1 MHFDIGPFPGARVG
15 DGGAC
20 LFVRARARVRTPR
33 LGSVL
38 VVHARAA
45 LRDEAVAVARERYPR
60 LGTGEADPIGRAR
73 CAPAPREAAPLRRAV
88 RRLRARRRT
97 AAEELGR
104 NGGVDGGLAQPL
116 GGRHVNHDGPPI
128 AAARHGARRV
138 CVPRRRGLLRS
149 AAVADARGRYP
160 PRTRRRR
167 KGAQA
172 TNARPR
178 IKRPTRAR
186 PAAGRASRRAGL
198 RVRARAR
205 GRAGGDRA
213 RATRE
218 RSRCAARAARRLP
231 HARRRSPRLSSRE
244 AQQSALGSA
253 HPRVPPRAP
262 AAAAALLRP
271 SALGASRT
279 PPITANESWTLKIK
293 PLNRNEFKTLTP
305 RELERARRAA
315 GGALSESGTGNRGGA
330 GRGGAACARA
340 RTHTGARRRRWAL
353 PRVGIS
359 VCPSVCLSV
368 SLSLACERARRLAR
382 EAPHDRARGAR
393 SRHRGRASASV
404 CGVVRGVGAAGV
416 LILAVRKRGHG
427 EHRGCRQAQ
436 HASLSACEEVR

>member
-1 MHFDIGPFPGARVG
+1 MRFDMGPFPGARAG

-73 CAPAPREAAPLRRAV
+73 CAPPPREAAALRRAV

-116 GGRHVNHDGPPI
+116 GGRHVNHDGAPI

-198 RVRARAR
+198 HVRAR
-205 GRAGGDRA
+205 GRAGAREVTARERRASGPAAPRA
-213 RATRE
+213 RRADCRTPDGAPRASRAE
-218 RSRCAARAARRLP
+218 RHSRAR
-231 HARRRSPRLSSRE
+231 
-244 AQQSALGSA
+244 SA

-262 AAAAALLRP
+262 AAASALLRP

-279 PPITANESWTLKIK
+279 PPIAVNES
-293 PLNRNEFKTLTP
+293 
-305 RELERARRAA
+305 
-315 GGALSESGTGNRGGA
+315 
-330 GRGGAACARA
+330 
-340 RTHTGARRRRWAL
+340 
-353 PRVGIS
+353 
-359 VCPSVCLSV
+359 
-368 SLSLACERARRLAR
+368 
-382 EAPHDRARGAR
+382 
-393 SRHRGRASASV
+393 
-404 CGVVRGVGAAGV
+404 
-416 LILAVRKRGHG
+416 
-427 EHRGCRQAQ
+427 
-436 HASLSACEEVR
+436 